1 MKEGQRK
8 EFSAAAPLGRLGDSN
23 EIAEAIL
30 FLSMDA
36 SSYITGATL
45 DVSGG
50 LHDVMIMLIQ
60 AGHPTSAFSTL

>member
-1 MKEGQRK
+1 
-8 EFSAAAPLGRLGDSN
+8 
-23 EIAEAIL
+23 
-30 FLSMDA
+30 MDA